1 MQEDQDIVST
11 CAQVTVYSG
20 DICRNELLSLITCF
34 SGVTSPPPAL
44 NIPSSIDQETGE
56 SDAMSLVNGL
66 SFLNPSQQCQEAII
80 PFLCISIFNLCDS
93 SNTLHTALREDCL
106 HIRDDVC
113 VSEWSTAVELL
124 GADVLPVCEEL
135 PYNITVEC
143 TGKWNFSLHNSLG
156 TQIIRGGVHKV
167 LLYSKLSKKVYNLS
181 TLRYNYTVHAKLKFP
196 FRIKFCRT
204 LVVFSV
210 T

>member
-20 DICRNELLSLITCF
+20 DICRNELLSLQTCF
-34 SGVTSPPPAL
+34 SGVTSPSPAL
-44 NIPSSIDQETGE
+44 SIPSSIDQETGE
-56 SDAMSLVNGL
+56 SIAMRFVNGL
-66 SFLNPSQQCQEAII
+66 SFLNPSQQCKEAII

-106 HIRDDVC
+106 YIRDDVC

-135 PYNITVEC
+135 PDNITVEC
-143 TGKWNFSLHNSLG
+143 TGKSMELLLSLG
-156 TQIIRGGVHKV
+156 TQIRGGVHKV
-167 LLYSKLSKKVYNLS
+167 
-181 TLRYNYTVHAKLKFP
+181 
-196 FRIKFCRT
+196 
-204 LVVFSV
+204 
-210 T
+210 

>member
-1 MQEDQDIVST
+1 MQEDLESDIVST

-20 DICRNELLSLITCF
+20 DICRNELLSLQTCF

-44 NIPSSIDQETGE
+44 NVPSSIDQETGE
-56 SDAMSLVNGL
+56 SDVVRLVNCL
-66 SFLNPSQQCQEAII
+66 SFLNSSQQCLEAII

-106 HIRDDVC
+106 YIRDDVC

-135 PYNITVEC
+135 PDNITVEC
-143 TGKWNFSLHNSLG
+143 TGKWNFSS
-156 TQIIRGGVHKV
+156 
-167 LLYSKLSKKVYNLS
+167 
-181 TLRYNYTVHAKLKFP
+181 
-196 FRIKFCRT
+196 
-204 LVVFSV
+204 
-210 T
+210 